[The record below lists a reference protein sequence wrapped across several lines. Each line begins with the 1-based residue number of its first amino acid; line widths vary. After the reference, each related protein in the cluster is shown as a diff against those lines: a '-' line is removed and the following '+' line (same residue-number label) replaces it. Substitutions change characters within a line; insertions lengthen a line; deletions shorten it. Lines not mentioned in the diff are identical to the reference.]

1 MLLYEELRRG
11 PLEAK
16 VRRVKGQY
24 NSFSLSPKFKNP
36 LFWQRPTKVHFFLH
50 KVDVESSWG
59 FLPQLACLHSHPL
72 SDEGGIKCILLHT
85 LYCFLHLLRKEI
97 IPFAQ
102 LAWRALVSETVWFGG
117 SDLQGHSPL
126 HAVFWFPVG
135 CMVYLGCK
143 YNVLLQT
150 NASVWKL
157 TLPEV
162 DGAVLLWVLS
172 PCPVGGWTEPAG
184 INLNEMWAMDLSS
197 PTNVPNLSWN
207 LSNKRKNYF
216 FWLKLHL
223 RWP

>member
-16 VRRVKGQY
+16 VRTVKGQY
-24 NSFSLSPKFKNP
+24 NSFSLSPKFKNL

-72 SDEGGIKCILLHT
+72 SDEGGIKCILVHT

-117 SDLQGHSPL
+117 SDLQDHSPL

-135 CMVYLGCK
+135 VYGLFG
-143 YNVLLQT
+143 LQVQCFAPDKCLSLET
-150 NASVWKL
+150 HPARSGWSCFAL
-157 TLPEV
+157 STEPMSSGRM
-162 DGAVLLWVLS
+162 DGACRDQPQW
-172 PCPVGGWTEPAG
+172 
-184 INLNEMWAMDLSS
+184 
-197 PTNVPNLSWN
+197 NVSYGLVFTHKCAQ
-207 LSNKRKNYF
+207 LE
-216 FWLKLHL
+216 LKS
-223 RWP
+223 